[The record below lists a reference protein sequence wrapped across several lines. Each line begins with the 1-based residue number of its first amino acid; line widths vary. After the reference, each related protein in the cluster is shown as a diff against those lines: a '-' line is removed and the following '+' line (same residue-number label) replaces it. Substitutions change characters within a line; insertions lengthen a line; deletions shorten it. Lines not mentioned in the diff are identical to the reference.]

1 MKKLVV
7 VGFLF
12 YLLCQWKVGQ
22 VEKFDHL
29 KRKEQRAM
37 QNKEAEDVYDKK
49 ARFVLFRPDGE
60 QFNEET
66 VLLNNRQ

>member
-1 MKKLVV
+1 MKAIIIGGV
-7 VGFLF
+7 LF
-12 YLLCQWKVGQ
+12 YQLCQWKVRQ
-22 VEKFDHL
+22 VERFDRL

-66 VLLNNRQ
+66 ILSAEKQ